1 MIKRAII
8 EIGLNPNLDAQE
20 LAHRFARDDRV
31 QIDGFL
37 DDAAARILAD
47 NLRMRKDW
55 RLLINQGGKLFELD
69 RDAQAALTPD
79 ARVKLDDAVF
89 AAARYD
95 FQYRYESIRVPDGEA
110 ERSVLD
116 DPLARLALFLSSRPV
131 VHFLRQVTGQAGIE
145 FADAQA
151 TAYGPGHF
159 LTAHD
164 DAVTGKNRLAAY
176 VYNLTPG
183 WRIDWG
189 GMLLFHGADGNV
201 EGGLTPGF
209 NMLNLF
215 TVPQPHS
222 VSLVTPAAAL
232 RRYSITGWLR
242 GRD

>member
-1 MIKRAII
+1 MKERAII

-116 DPLARLALFLSSRPV
+116 DPLARLASFLSSRPV
-131 VHFLRQVTGQAGIE
+131 VHFLRQVTGQARIE

-164 DAVTGKNRLAAY
+164 DAVAGKNRLAAY
-176 VYNLTPG
+176 VYNLTPV

-189 GMLLFHGADGNV
+189 GMLLFHGVDGNV

-222 VSLVTPAAAL
+222 VSLVTPAAAS